1 MQLLT
6 QGFRINWWQVIEDLR
21 RTGLSVE
28 KIVESTEIPKS
39 TLLGY
44 RNLDAEP
51 KHADGE
57 QLKQLWL
64 RRMVPPLP
72 VMAGNT
78 RISGWLQRGKRYNA
92 LRRDLES
99 LGYQPLNCLQSFA

>member
-1 MQLLT
+1 MIEQL
-6 QGFRINWWQVIEDLR
+6 QRGHRIDWWRMIEDLR

-28 KIVESTEIPKS
+28 GIADATSIPKS

-72 VMAGNT
+72 VKQGSVRNH
-78 RISGWLQRGKRYNA
+78 RCDS
-92 LRRDLES
+92 
-99 LGYQPLNCLQSFA
+99 

>member
-1 MQLLT
+1 MTQQLAN
-6 QGFRINWWQVIEDLR
+6 GFRINWWQIIEDLR

-28 KIVESTEIPKS
+28 GIADGTGIPKS

-72 VMAGNT
+72 VKQGDVRSRRAG
-78 RISGWLQRGKRYNA
+78 Q
-92 LRRDLES
+92 D
-99 LGYQPLNCLQSFA
+99 

>member
-1 MQLLT
+1 MTQQLAN
-6 QGFRINWWQVIEDLR
+6 GYRVNWWQIIEDLR

-28 KIVESTEIPKS
+28 KISETTEIPKS

-72 VMAGNT
+72 V
-78 RISGWLQRGKRYNA
+78 QRGSVRSM
-92 LRRDLES
+92 RCT
-99 LGYQPLNCLQSFA
+99 G

>member
-1 MQLLT
+1 MTLAT
-6 QGFRINWWQVIEDLR
+6 GHRIDWWQIIEDLR

-28 KIVESTEIPKS
+28 KIADATEIPKS

-57 QLKQLWL
+57 QLRQLWM

-72 VMAGNT
+72 VQLGSV
-78 RISGWLQRGKRYNA
+78 RS
-92 LRRDLES
+92 RRV
-99 LGYQPLNCLQSFA
+99 GQ